1 MVARESPSKAAERRG
16 RNERM
21 ILGEGFE
28 KNVSSKKARERDF
41 FYTFLESAHARESI
55 YCHNYPMTRWEVS
68 KEVNLELER
77 ERIVGDGL
85 LKITER

>member
-1 MVARESPSKAAERRG
+1 MVARESPSKTAERRG

-41 FYTFLESAHARESI
+41 FYTFLESAIVILAVRRPMLTRDSRAR
-55 YCHNYPMTRWEVS
+55 R
-68 KEVNLELER
+68 
-77 ERIVGDGL
+77 
-85 LKITER
+85 